1 MYLRVLQ
8 ILGAEISA
16 RYAAGGFVRSGAG
29 LGYLAGC
36 NGGNFASAGAEAES
50 EGGRVCSKNRR
61 ALPVRRAA
69 RGGKIQMPRNRL
81 SARARKIAR
90 TRL

>member
-36 NGGNFASAGAEAES
+36 NGENFAPAGAEAES
-50 EGGRVCSKNRR
+50 EGGRVGSKTAAHCRSGEQRDAVKYKRR
-61 ALPVRRAA
+61 AVCYER
-69 RGGKIQMPRNRL
+69 
-81 SARARKIAR
+81 
-90 TRL
+90 